1 VIKWLGHATVRIDAQ
16 NLVIFFDPYDIKERV
31 KADLVLISHD
41 HFDHCSLDD
50 LRKVSAK
57 RTHLVGPPV
66 QKVQSVLRRVTNH
79 VHSINAGEE
88 IEVLGVKIKA
98 VPAYNIDKPFHPK
111 SAGGIGY
118 VIEVEGK
125 KIYFAGDTDL
135 IPEMKA
141 LKKLNIDVALLPVGG
156 VYTMNVEEA
165 ARAFKM
171 IGAKEGIPIH
181 YGTIIG
187 TGTDGEQFKRLIA
200 T

>member
-1 VIKWLGHATVRIDAQ
+1 MIKWLGHATVRIDAQ